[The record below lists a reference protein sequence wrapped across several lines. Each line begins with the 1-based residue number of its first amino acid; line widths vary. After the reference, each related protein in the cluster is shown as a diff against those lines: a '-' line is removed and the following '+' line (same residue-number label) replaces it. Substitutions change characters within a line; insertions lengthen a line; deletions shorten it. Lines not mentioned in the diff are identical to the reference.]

1 MVQRLI
7 RFLTNTSRRRVQALS
22 FLLMNSYF
30 LQGLKFLPCP
40 GMNCY
45 ACPAANLACPI
56 GTLQH
61 FVIVRQIPAYTLGL
75 LSLIGLGV
83 GRLACGWACPF
94 GWLQELL
101 YGLRRRLTWPRW
113 RISERW
119 RWLPYASLGLLVVA
133 VPFVTLDPWFSKL
146 CPVGTL
152 EAGIPWLLLD
162 AELRAQAGW
171 LFVVK
176 LGILI
181 AFLAW
186 MVVTPR
192 PFCRL
197 VCPLGAIWSPFN
209 RISGLRLAVDKG
221 SCSSCGACQKVC
233 PVDIAIHEN
242 ADSTRCV
249 RCMECVRACPEKAI
263 SVEGRFGP

>member
-1 MVQRLI
+1 
-7 RFLTNTSRRRVQALS
+7 VQALS

-30 LQGLKFLPCP
+30 FQQLKFLPCP

-61 FVIVRQIPAYTLGL
+61 FVIVRQIPAYLLGV

-101 YGLRRRLTWPRW
+101 YGLRQRLSWPRW
-113 RISERW
+113 RVSERG
-119 RWLPYASLGLLVVA
+119 RWLPFAFLALLVV
-133 VPFVTLDPWFSKL
+133 VIPLLTFEPWFSKL

-152 EAGIPWLLLD
+152 EAGIPVLLLN

-171 LFVVK
+171 MFVVK
-176 LGILI
+176 LTILVG
-181 AFLAW
+181 FLAW
-186 MVVTPR
+186 MAVTPR
-192 PFCRL
+192 PFCRF

-209 RISGLRLAVDKG
+209 RLSQLRLTVDDQH
-221 SCSSCGACQKVC
+221 CTSCGTCQRVC

-242 ADSTRCV
+242 PDSTRCV
-249 RCMECVRACPEKAI
+249 RCLECVRACPEKAI
-263 SVEGRFGP
+263 SVGGRFGPE